1 VEFVPQELRQAL
13 FDLLGLGSW
22 SGEPEERVI
31 GLCRLRDYAD
41 RGVNVLASWLVLA
54 AGAA

>member
-1 VEFVPQELRQAL
+1 MGG
-13 FDLLGLGSW
+13 LLLAVA
-22 SGEPEERVI
+22 EHDHVI

-41 RGVNVLASWLVLA
+41 RGVNVLVRALVLA

>member
-1 VEFVPQELRQAL
+1 MAL
-13 FDLLGLGSW
+13 VAMDQDD
-22 SGEPEERVI
+22 EVV

-41 RGVNVLASWLVLA
+41 RGVNVLASGLVLA